1 MKQPVPV
8 LGINRAETD
17 LTVKDGSCETLHN
30 LRYDAGAWR
39 NVEAFRR
46 IGAVTD
52 FHGFELL
59 YKHPMTADDLY
70 IAIDTTGAVHEV
82 RYADGAFSSTQTIM
96 PAVSGLSTVFSF
108 GHVLVIVTDNKE
120 LYFVLY
126 GGEYVRFE
134 MPDPP
139 DISES
144 KADKVRFGVDFYYR
158 RYWENHDYKKKNL
171 QTGTTSRGIRI

>member
-70 IAIDTTGAVHEV
+70 IAIDTTWSNIHGI
-82 RYADGAFSSTQTIM
+82 SSRT
-96 PAVSGLSTVFSF
+96 
-108 GHVLVIVTDNKE
+108 
-120 LYFVLY
+120 
-126 GGEYVRFE
+126 
-134 MPDPP
+134 
-139 DISES
+139 
-144 KADKVRFGVDFYYR
+144 
-158 RYWENHDYKKKNL
+158 
-171 QTGTTSRGIRI
+171 

>member
-144 KADKVRFGVDFYYR
+144 KADKVRFGVDFYY
-158 RYWENHDYKKKNL
+158 WKKRLK
-171 QTGTTSRGIRI
+171 

>member
-82 RYADGAFSSTQTIM
+82 RFLLDADDHAR
-96 PAVSGLSTVFSF
+96 SF
-108 GHVLVIVTDNKE
+108 GPFYRL
-120 LYFVLY
+120 FVRTCTCY
-126 GGEYVRFE
+126 CHG
-134 MPDPP
+134 
-139 DISES
+139 
-144 KADKVRFGVDFYYR
+144 
-158 RYWENHDYKKKNL
+158 
-171 QTGTTSRGIRI
+171 

>member
-1 MKQPVPV
+1 MERMKQPVPV

-120 LYFVLY
+120 LLFCIVWGANMSAL
-126 GGEYVRFE
+126 RC
-134 MPDPP
+134 P
-139 DISES
+139 I
-144 KADKVRFGVDFYYR
+144 
-158 RYWENHDYKKKNL
+158 H
-171 QTGTTSRGIRI
+171 RI